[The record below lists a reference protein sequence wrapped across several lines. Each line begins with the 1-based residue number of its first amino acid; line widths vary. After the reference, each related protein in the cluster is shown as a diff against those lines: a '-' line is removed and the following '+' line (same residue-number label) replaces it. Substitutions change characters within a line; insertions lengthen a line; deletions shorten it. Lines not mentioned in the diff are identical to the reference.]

1 MRPVKETS
9 SWLALMI
16 RLLLLTCSV
25 PNGYFKRMKF
35 ILFDIDGTLLDS
47 GGAGIRSLSIAF
59 EEIFSVKDAF
69 RSISMAG
76 KTDLQIL
83 REGFVRHN
91 IDCSNGY
98 APEFFRIYT
107 KHLRENMGNSS
118 GHIKPGIREALR
130 ELQAQKGCV
139 LGLLTG
145 NIEAGARI
153 KLDCFG
159 LNPYF
164 SVGAFGNDDEDRD
177 RLLPVAVD
185 KLFRQKSMRVSFSDC
200 VVIGDTPRDVSCS
213 KPYGAFSLA
222 VATGPYSAGALIEAG
237 ADVVLKDLSDTSVFM
252 SVISP

>member
-1 MRPVKETS
+1 
-9 SWLALMI
+9 
-16 RLLLLTCSV
+16 
-25 PNGYFKRMKF
+25 MKF

-47 GGAGIRSLSIAF
+47 GGAGTRSLNLAF
-59 EEIFSVKDAF
+59 EEIFAVKDAF

-83 REGFVRHN
+83 REGFVLHN

-98 APEFFRIYT
+98 IPEFFRSYT
-107 KHLRENMGNSS
+107 RHLRENIGNSS

-159 LNPYF
+159 LNSYF
-164 SVGAFGNDDEDRD
+164 NVGAFGNDDEDRD

-185 KLFRQKSMRVSFSDC
+185 KLYKQNSMQVSFSDC

-213 KPYGAFSLA
+213 KPYGAFSVA
-222 VATGPYSAGALIEAG
+222 VATGPYSAGTLIEAG
-237 ADVVLKDLSDTSVFM
+237 ADVVFKDLSDTAAFM
-252 SVISP
+252 SVISR